1 MDFLPEVGGSVGK
14 MYGYVSAGRYEVSDF
29 ESYDATTD
37 TWTLKKDIN
46 KSSAVGTARPGM
58 MKLKDLD
65 NSGDANGEKD
75 KTIIGDANPLHT
87 GGFNINARLYGF
99 DLAANFTWSYGND
112 IYNAN
117 KIETTS
123 TSKYLYR
130 NMTSEMS
137 AAKRWT
143 NIDGNGNLV
152 TDMNQLA
159 QMNENT
165 TMWSPYMSKF
175 VFSDWAVEDG
185 SYLRL
190 STLTLG
196 YTLPVH
202 LTKKVGI
209 NNLRFYVTGYN
220 LFCITG
226 YSGYD
231 PEVSTCRRNG
241 SQLTPGVDYSAYP
254 KSRQFVIGLNL
265 NF

>member
-1 MDFLPEVGGSVGK
+1 
-14 MYGYVSAGRYEVSDF
+14 
-29 ESYDATTD
+29 
-37 TWTLKKDIN
+37 
-46 KSSAVGTARPGM
+46 M

-159 QMNENT
+159 QMKARQS
-165 TMWSPYMSKF
+165 SPR
-175 VFSDWAVEDG
+175 AQ
-185 SYLRL
+185 
-190 STLTLG
+190 
-196 YTLPVH
+196 
-202 LTKKVGI
+202 
-209 NNLRFYVTGYN
+209 
-220 LFCITG
+220 
-226 YSGYD
+226 
-231 PEVSTCRRNG
+231 RRR
-241 SQLTPGVDYSAYP
+241 
-254 KSRQFVIGLNL
+254 K
-265 NF
+265 